1 LKKILIY
8 VSTKSNLNL
17 PTKLG
22 GIESLNYNLFK
33 FLKKNNFNAKL
44 VRDLSLKDKNT
55 IWDIV
60 VSSNDASIF
69 SILIAK
75 KKILWLHNLLQ
86 IEKAFRKKQ
95 IWSIITNN
103 INAVF
108 VSKYLQNNTS
118 FLYFFSS
125 KIVIDN
131 FLDASFI
138 NLKKKFKRK
147 LIYIWSTR
155 RTNGLK
161 DLISSWIDN
170 ISLLKNSELHIFGIE
185 KNKLKSELNGS
196 NLSKYNIFI
205 HGFVDKKILV
215 KYYLSSSGIICLGYD
230 ETFCLNA
237 IEGNAAGLP
246 ILTFGHTNLKN
257 IVVNHQ
263 NGFVV
268 KNFKMLITKIL
279 YINNLKF
286 NAKIKLINSCY
297 EHSKKFYPNKS
308 FKKWKDILK

>member
-1 LKKILIY
+1 MKKILIF
-8 VSTKSNLNL
+8 VSTKSNLNS

-118 FLYFFSS
+118 FLYFLKTHFPL
-125 KIVIDN
+125 
-131 FLDASFI
+131 FLVS
-138 NLKKKFKRK
+138 
-147 LIYIWSTR
+147 
-155 RTNGLK
+155 
-161 DLISSWIDN
+161 
-170 ISLLKNSELHIFGIE
+170 
-185 KNKLKSELNGS
+185 
-196 NLSKYNIFI
+196 
-205 HGFVDKKILV
+205 
-215 KYYLSSSGIICLGYD
+215 
-230 ETFCLNA
+230 
-237 IEGNAAGLP
+237 
-246 ILTFGHTNLKN
+246 
-257 IVVNHQ
+257 
-263 NGFVV
+263 
-268 KNFKMLITKIL
+268 
-279 YINNLKF
+279 
-286 NAKIKLINSCY
+286 
-297 EHSKKFYPNKS
+297 
-308 FKKWKDILK
+308 